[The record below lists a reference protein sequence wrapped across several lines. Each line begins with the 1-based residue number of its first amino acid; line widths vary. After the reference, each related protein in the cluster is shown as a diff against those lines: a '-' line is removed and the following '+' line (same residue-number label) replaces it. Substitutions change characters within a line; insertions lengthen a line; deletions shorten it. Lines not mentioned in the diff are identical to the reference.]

1 MAISNDE
8 LKELFENFQWID
20 DIPEDQKKRDEICL
34 EAKAALLIEA
44 NCTSERFPAFIRLA
58 KKIGDKYKLP
68 ESVSIHCQETDNN
81 YTPIDFDISCDSF
94 TVKKSSENDKY
105 WDMPTCTGQNGTEY
119 YDCSTYGV
127 CWNDDTCR
135 KNAIS
140 RYSDELQ
147 NAFYAKYPSLYSICK
162 ELTPYKSVAQ
172 MCRFWGGTSDAFGK
186 VNPRN
191 MYPDYIWGNKTLK
204 KNQEQEH
211 LTDAQLEQYA
221 FKFLIPCQH
230 AYQDDF
236 ALTNH
241 YYENWYC
248 HVFPFRNQ
256 YGETIMN
263 VIKIYDQKTQ
273 CKILLPMTTW
283 IRNNSMQSQI
293 FCLPYPADKMPL
305 YNLDKLLAPEC
316 ETVILCDSIE
326 LADANQRKLGSD
338 EIVFTSFIC
347 SPGRYDQ
354 IDWSPLKNKNLFLL
368 VSNHSGLNMDFAAVK
383 SQSLFDYLSDFS
395 DISLN
400 LLTLPVKYKRLGYF
414 HSFEDILKRFEVN
427 KPQINKER
435 IKILSLKREIDDFFQ
450 KAQTEIAKDVLEWMD
465 DADTYIPEQ
474 DRILAEQKN
483 HKNMIDYIMLPILVR
498 GEVSMLYA
506 KAKVGKS
513 SLAYSIAA
521 RVVAQGYTE
530 RPKPL
535 IEGKNWLVPYGDYK
549 VLYLDFE
556 NMGAI
561 KQKQEAFQDK
571 YFPSNAAT
579 ATKCKENLIM
589 KDCSGKKYNFLDN
602 PEELFT
608 LLEQV
613 RNEGTKDKDVDLLVI
628 DTYTKFV
635 AGVEDGKRLDKLSTL
650 LDQLKAK
657 QMAILFVHHANN
669 QNGLRG
675 NQSKTD
681 FTNLTINMSDSNS
694 EKTGNLDERSCI
706 IQLEL
711 TRMQIPSVYRN
722 EFKIKYNA
730 ETKRWQIDIGKD
742 KIEDEDKI
750 EIEKNENEELQ
761 SVVSYFHEKG
771 YNREDICKMLGIGKD
786 NFSRKGIQF
795 KKNPK
800 KSHN

>member
-1 MAISNDE
+1 
-8 LKELFENFQWID
+8 
-20 DIPEDQKKRDEICL
+20 
-34 EAKAALLIEA
+34 
-44 NCTSERFPAFIRLA
+44 
-58 KKIGDKYKLP
+58 
-68 ESVSIHCQETDNN
+68 
-81 YTPIDFDISCDSF
+81 
-94 TVKKSSENDKY
+94 
-105 WDMPTCTGQNGTEY
+105 
-119 YDCSTYGV
+119 
-127 CWNDDTCR
+127 
-135 KNAIS
+135 
-140 RYSDELQ
+140 
-147 NAFYAKYPSLYSICK
+147 
-162 ELTPYKSVAQ
+162 
-172 MCRFWGGTSDAFGK
+172 
-186 VNPRN
+186 
-191 MYPDYIWGNKTLK
+191 
-204 KNQEQEH
+204 
-211 LTDAQLEQYA
+211 
-221 FKFLIPCQH
+221 
-230 AYQDDF
+230 
-236 ALTNH
+236 
-241 YYENWYC
+241 
-248 HVFPFRNQ
+248 
-256 YGETIMN
+256 
-263 VIKIYDQKTQ
+263 
-273 CKILLPMTTW
+273 
-283 IRNNSMQSQI
+283 
-293 FCLPYPADKMPL
+293 
-305 YNLDKLLAPEC
+305 
-316 ETVILCDSIE
+316 
-326 LADANQRKLGSD
+326 
-338 EIVFTSFIC
+338 
-347 SPGRYDQ
+347 
-354 IDWSPLKNKNLFLL
+354 
-368 VSNHSGLNMDFAAVK
+368 MDFAAVK

-435 IKILSLKREIDDFFQ
+435 IKILSLKQEIDDFFQ

-561 KQKQEAFQDK
+561 KQKQEDFQDK
-571 YFPSNAAT
+571 YFPSNAET

-657 QMAILFVHHANN
+657 EMAILFVHHANN

-786 NFSRKGIQF
+786 NFSRKGIKF